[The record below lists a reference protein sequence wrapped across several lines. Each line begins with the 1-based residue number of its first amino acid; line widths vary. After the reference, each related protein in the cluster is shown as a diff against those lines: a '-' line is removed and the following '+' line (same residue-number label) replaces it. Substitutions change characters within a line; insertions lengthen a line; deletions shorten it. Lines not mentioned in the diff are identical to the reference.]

1 MGELTWAYD
10 QYNTTAK
17 DSLTYSDYYHG
28 KQTLMLSDEANKL
41 FGKLFGHIRYNVC
54 ATVVDT
60 LAARLIVDGFDAES
74 DATQEYLTELQAKQ
88 RLQTLYSRTH
98 KEAAKSGDA
107 YVMVWPQDSGE
118 PGIYLQPTGAIT
130 VRYDT
135 DGDLPKIVEA
145 VKFWYYGNPTKR
157 GSYIGRLTH
166 YTPKLVRRFI
176 KETGTVPQFP
186 EELSGWQPYSDQ
198 PEFANPWGRIPL
210 YRFANSLDSELG
222 QSELRD
228 VLPLQDALNKTLVDT
243 LIGAEYQGLQQR
255 WVSGLDLDVD
265 PATGERRMP
274 FKAGGHRLWVSP
286 SPEASFGQFDQA
298 DLTQLTAFMTAI
310 EQRVARVSRTP
321 YHLFALESGNFP
333 SGEALKTAEAPLAEK
348 VQERQTIWGDTWE
361 DVMTEVL
368 MQANKPVETLRT
380 IWKETGAHSAKEQT
394 EIALMKL
401 DLGVSKT
408 KLRQELGYTADEIT
422 EMDEENAADSRNQ
435 TENALRSFNAGV

>member
-28 KQTLMLSDEANKL
+28 KQTLMLSDEGQKL

-60 LAARLIVDGFDAES
+60 LAARLIVDGFDA
-74 DATQEYLTELQAKQ
+74 DTNATQEFLTELQRKQ
-88 RLQTLYSRTH
+88 RLQALYSRTH
-98 KEAAKSGDA
+98 KEACKSGDA
-107 YVMVWPQDSGE
+107 YVMVWPQEDGS
-118 PGIYLQPTGAIT
+118 PGVYLQPTGTIT

-135 DGDLPKIVEA
+135 DGDVPQIVEA
-145 VKFWYYGNPTKR
+145 VKFWHTANPTKR
-157 GSYIGRLTH
+157 GSYIARLTH
-166 YTPKLVRRFI
+166 YTPELVRRFV
-176 KETGTVPQFP
+176 KETGTTPQFP
-186 EELSGWQPYSDQ
+186 ETLTGWLPYGDQ
-198 PEFANPWGRIPL
+198 PEFANPFEHIPL
-210 YRFANSLDSELG
+210 FRFSNSIENELG

-243 LIGAEYQGLQQR
+243 LIGSEYQGLAQR
-255 WVSGLDLDVD
+255 WVTGLDLDVD

-286 SPEASFGQFDQA
+286 SNEAAFGQFDQA
-298 DLTQLTAFMTAI
+298 DLTQLTGFMTAI
-310 EQRVARVSRTP
+310 EQRIARVSRTP
-321 YHLFALESGNFP
+321 YHLFALESGDFP

-348 VQERQTIWGDTWE
+348 VGERQTVWGDTWE

-368 MQANKPVETLRT
+368 TQAGKQPELLKTL
-380 IWKETGAHSAKEQT
+380 WKETGAHSDKEQA
-394 EIALMKL
+394 EIALIKL

-408 KLRQELGYTADEIT
+408 KLRQELGYTDAEIK

-435 TENALRSFNAGV
+435 TENALRSFNAGA